1 MTDEHLACL
10 IIEVIELP
18 LKNLK
23 QQLTQLESEGLRMD
37 AKLWSLAEGLALQEL
52 PAIKS
57 THGTRVRRRHLIS
70 YETHTLY
77 SYLPRTRLG
86 RHQL

>member
-1 MTDEHLACL
+1 VGDQLEHQTDDEEE
-10 IIEVIELP
+10 IEVIELP

-52 PAIKS
+52 LS
-57 THGTRVRRRHLIS
+57 N
-70 YETHTLY
+70 
-77 SYLPRTRLG
+77 
-86 RHQL
+86 

>member
-52 PAIKS
+52 LS
-57 THGTRVRRRHLIS
+57 N
-70 YETHTLY
+70 
-77 SYLPRTRLG
+77 
-86 RHQL
+86 

>member
-1 MTDEHLACL
+1 MTDEHVACL

-37 AKLWSLAEGLALQEL
+37 AKLWRLAEDLALQEL
-52 PAIKS
+52 LS
-57 THGTRVRRRHLIS
+57 N
-70 YETHTLY
+70 
-77 SYLPRTRLG
+77 
-86 RHQL
+86 